1 MEDFNMWLYKENLS
15 TPTKQITKLNDFP
28 QGCIGFIY
36 RIYHMDSGRF
46 YIGKKILNN
55 TNNVKLGKKAKKLL
69 AEKIIGSGRRPSKVK
84 VVKESNWLD
93 YWGSSKELTDDINTV
108 GKDKFVREII
118 EFCYSKKQLSYYEIK
133 YQILHQVIEKPE
145 LSYNRNMLGKFFPAD
160 LK

>member
-1 MEDFNMWLYKENLS
+1 MNWIYRENNS
-15 TPTKQITKLNDFP
+15 VVPRKMISIDDFP
-28 QGCIGFIY
+28 KECVGFVY
-36 RIYHMDSGRF
+36 RIYHMETGKV

-55 TNNVKLGKKAKKLL
+55 TTNVKLGKKAKKLI
-69 AEKIIGSGRRPSKVK
+69 AEKITGSGRRPSKVK

-108 GKDKFVREII
+108 GKDKFIREII
-118 EFCYSKKQLSYYEIK
+118 KFAYNKKQLSYYEIK
-133 YQILHQVIEKPE
+133 YQIIYSVIEKPE